1 MKIEQ
6 NKNPRENLEEKMNKI
21 KTRAK
26 RGKIFGQNK
35 NPRAKRARKFWGFGD
50 PKMGFLRG
58 KQQIWVLQKCDPTLG
73 WVGQN
78 LNLIK
83 THRHFA
89 QDF

>member
-6 NKNPRENLEEKMNKI
+6 NKNPRENLEEKMDKI
-21 KTRAK
+21 KA
-26 RGKIFGQNK
+26 RGIFGQNK